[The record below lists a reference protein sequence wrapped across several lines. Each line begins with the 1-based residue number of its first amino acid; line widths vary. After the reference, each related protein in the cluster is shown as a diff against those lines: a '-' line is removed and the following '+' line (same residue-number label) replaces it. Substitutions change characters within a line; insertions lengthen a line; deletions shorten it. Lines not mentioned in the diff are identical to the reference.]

1 MPRIDEEISGRN
13 GFPLLRNARVIGVRI
28 IISTDFP
35 SSAWQFIFHN
45 AIRGKYQQFYTSL
58 DSNIDRLSLT
68 LTSAD
73 YSQRK
78 DSTVACLSI
87 LMTRIR
93 LILLKIYFARR
104 NMFPLLFPFQ
114 YFYKSISDK
123 KSFFIFNNRFLNNKS
138 IYFHIISPII
148 RDCCSKKMW
157 MQEAIS
163 FERLEFISKR
173 SHRTFN

>member
-1 MPRIDEEISGRN
+1 MQMPRIDEEISGRN
-13 GFPLLRNARVIGVRI
+13 GFPLLRNARVRI

-114 YFYKSISDK
+114 YFYKSIVIK
-123 KSFFIFNNRFLNNKS
+123 NLFLFLTTVS
-138 IYFHIISPII
+138 
-148 RDCCSKKMW
+148 
-157 MQEAIS
+157 
-163 FERLEFISKR
+163 
-173 SHRTFN
+173 